1 MFGRKDPVWEPIT
14 WQGQCLEGK
23 TFTGEATTFNG
34 GQHVAGAS
42 FAETTRYENL

>member
-1 MFGRKDPVWEPIT
+1 MILHV

-34 GQHVAGAS
+34 GQHVAGS
-42 FAETTRYENL
+42 VFTLETTYVYI